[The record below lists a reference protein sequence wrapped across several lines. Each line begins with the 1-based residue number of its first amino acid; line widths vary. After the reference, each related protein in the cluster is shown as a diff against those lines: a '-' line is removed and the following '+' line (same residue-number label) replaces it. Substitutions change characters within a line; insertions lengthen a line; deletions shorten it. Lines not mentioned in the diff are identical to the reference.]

1 MTANLKSTAGSMS
14 AQQLAA
20 GIWRVPTSAA
30 DRDNAFFVDG
40 DDGIT
45 LVDVGWASAPAKLL
59 KALAHQGRAIT
70 DLKRIVITHAHPDHV
85 RGLAELRRHVAA
97 EVLIH
102 AGDAGW
108 LRRGRVPAGGRSGV
122 VGTLLDAVPLLHWTP
137 VQPDG
142 HLNDGEVIT
151 GSNGLRVIHTPG
163 HSPGHVVLFHEP
175 TKTLLTGDAVFHRG
189 TTPSQGPAALSH
201 DANVRDRSLRR
212 LPIDVTSVG
221 FAHGAPLIG
230 SHVERYQAWL
240 TQTGTT

>member
-1 MTANLKSTAGSMS
+1 MTAPLKPGTGSS

-20 GIWRVPTSAA
+20 GIWRVATSAA

-45 LVDVGWASAPAKLL
+45 LVDVGWASAPSKLL
-59 KALAHQGRAIT
+59 KALAGLGRAT
-70 DLKRIVITHAHPDHV
+70 ADLKRIVITHAHPDHV
-85 RGLAELRRHVAA
+85 RGLAELRRHVTA
-97 EVLIH
+97 EALIH
-102 AGDAGW
+102 AGDADW
-108 LRRGRVPAGGRSGV
+108 LGRGRVPAGGRSGV
-122 VGTLLDAVPLLHWTP
+122 AGTLLDTVPLLHWTP

-142 HLNDGEVIT
+142 HLADGEVIT

-189 TTPSQGPAALSH
+189 TAPSQGPAALSH
-201 DANVRDRSLRR
+201 DPSAREQSLRR
-212 LPIDVTSVG
+212 LPVDVSSVG

-230 SHVERYQAWL
+230 SDIHRYQAWL
-240 TQTGTT
+240 TQARAA